1 MPRKKVETKK
11 ADEKKVLQ
19 ELGLN
24 EQTPREIVEELNKH
38 IVGQEDAKRSVAI
51 ALRNRW
57 RSRKLDNDMRDDVI
71 PKNILMIGST
81 GVGKT
86 EIARRLA
93 KLVKAPFVK
102 VEATKFTEVG
112 YVGRDV
118 ESIIRDLMQ
127 IAVRMVRKQKTEEV
141 KEKAT
146 ENANERLLD
155 ILVPEPKKAGNPLSK
170 LFGSVEESEEKVE
183 EETEPAETG
192 KSGREFVKKRLMA
205 GKMEDQV
212 IELEVSDHAKPMVG
226 MFSGS
231 SLESMGD
238 NLQDMIGSLIP
249 KRMRKR
255 KVTIAAARKILEQE
269 EAEKLIDMEE
279 VAEAAVELAERSG
292 IVFFDEIDKVAVK
305 GSSGGPDVSR
315 EGVQRDILP
324 IVEGSTVMTKYG
336 PVKTDH
342 ILFIAAGAF
351 HTAKPSDLIPEL
363 QGRFP
368 IRVEL
373 KSLQKEDFEKIL
385 TEPQNA
391 LIKQYKALLKTE
403 GLDLEF
409 KSEAIGRIAEM
420 AYDVNEQ
427 SEDIGARRLHTLLEK
442 LLEDVSFEAP
452 DMVKEGKTEI
462 LVDAD
467 YVDERLKEITKNRDL
482 SQFIL

>member
-1 MPRKKVETKK
+1 MPRKKVSTKK
-11 ADEKKVLQ
+11 DELQ

-24 EQTPREIVEELNKH
+24 EQTPREIVAELNKH
-38 IVGQEDAKRSVAI
+38 IVGQEEAKKSVSI

-57 RSRKLDNDMRDDVI
+57 RSRKLPEDMRDDVI

-93 KLVKAPFVK
+93 KLVKAPFIK

-127 IAVRMVRKQKTEEV
+127 ISVRMVRQQKTEEV

-155 ILVPEPKKAGNPLSK
+155 ILVPEPKKSQNPLSK
-170 LFGSVEESEEKVE
+170 LFGGNGDSESDKDVDESSDTNK
-183 EETEPAETG
+183 A
-192 KSGREFVKKRLMA
+192 GRDFVRKRLEK
-205 GKMEDQV
+205 GKMEDEI
-212 IELEVSDHAKPMVG
+212 IELEVSEHNKPMVG

-238 NLQDMIGSLIP
+238 NLQDMIGSIIP
-249 KRMRKR
+249 KRMKKR
-255 KVTIAAARKILEQE
+255 KVTVAAARKILEQE

-279 VAEAAVELAERSG
+279 VAETAVKLTERSG
-292 IVFFDEIDKVAVK
+292 IVFFDEIDKVATRGNV
-305 GSSGGPDVSR
+305 GGADVSR

-391 LIKQYKALLKTE
+391 LIKQYKELLKVE

-409 KSEAIGRIAEM
+409 KPEAISRIAEM

-442 LLEDVSFEAP
+442 LLEQVSFDAP

-467 YVDERLKEITKNRDL
+467 YVDERLKEIAKNRDL

>member
-1 MPRKKVETKK
+1 MPRKKTTKK
-11 ADEKKVLQ
+11 EELT

-38 IVGQEDAKRSVAI
+38 IVGQEEAKRSVSI

-57 RSRKLDNDMRDDVI
+57 RSRKLPDDMRDDVI

-155 ILVPEPKKAGNPLSK
+155 ILVPEPKKASNPLSK
-170 LFGSVEESEEKVE
+170 LFGNVEEQAENVE
-183 EETEPAETG
+183 EETPADSG
-192 KSGREFVKKRLMA
+192 KSGREFVKKRLNA
-205 GKMEDQV
+205 GKLEDQI

-255 KVTIAAARKILEQE
+255 KVTVAAARKILEQE

-279 VAEAAVELAERSG
+279 VAETAVELAERSG

-403 GLDLEF
+403 GLELEF
-409 KSEAIGRIAEM
+409 KAEAIGRIAEM

-442 LLEDVSFEAP
+442 LLEEVSFDAP

-462 LVDAD
+462 LIDAA

>member
-1 MPRKKVETKK
+1 M
-11 ADEKKVLQ
+11 
-19 ELGLN
+19 ELDKNKISEMGLN

-38 IVGQEDAKRSVAI
+38 IVGQDDAKRSVAI

-57 RSRKLDNDMRDDVI
+57 RSRKLSDDIKDDVI

-127 IAVRMVRKQKTEEV
+127 ISVRMVRKQRTEEV

-155 ILVPEPKKAGNPLSK
+155 ILVPEPKRTQNPLSK
-170 LFGSVEESEEKVE
+170 LFGGVENT
-183 EETEPAETG
+183 EETKTEEVTET
-192 KSGREFVKKRLMA
+192 SNAGREFVKKRLEA
-205 GKMEDQV
+205 GKLEDQV

-231 SLESMGD
+231 SLENMGD
-238 NLQDMIGSLIP
+238 SLQDMISGLVP
-249 KRMRKR
+249 KRTRKR
-255 KVTIAAARKILEQE
+255 KVTVAAARKILEQE

-279 VAEAAVELAERSG
+279 VAETALQLAERSG
-292 IVFFDEIDKVAVK
+292 IVFLDEIDKVAVK
-305 GSSGGPDVSR
+305 GSSSGPDVSR

-336 PVKTDH
+336 PVKTDY

-373 KSLQKEDFEKIL
+373 KSLRKEDFEKIL

-391 LIKQYKALLKTE
+391 LIKQYKELLKTE
-403 GLDLEF
+403 GLTLEF
-409 KSEAIGRIAEM
+409 QSEAIGRIAEM

-442 LLEDVSFEAP
+442 LLEEISFSAP
-452 DMVKEGKTEI
+452 DMVKEGKTEVKI
-462 LVDAD
+462 DAA
-467 YVDERLKEITKNRDL
+467 YVDERLKEIAKNRDL

>member
-1 MPRKKVETKK
+1 MAKKKLEKETVK
-11 ADEKKVLQ
+11 EFGV
-19 ELGLN
+19 N
-24 EQTPREIVEELNKH
+24 EQTPREIVEELNKY
-38 IVGQEDAKRSVAI
+38 IVGQDEAKKSVAI

-57 RSRKLDNDMRDDVI
+57 RSRKLADDIRDDVI

-127 IAVRMVRKQKTEEV
+127 ISVRMVRRQRTEEV

-155 ILVPEPKKAGNPLSK
+155 ILVPEPKRTQNPLSK
-170 LFGSVEESEEKVE
+170 LFGGGNNNESAQEEKADE
-183 EETEPAETG
+183 QTADNA
-192 KSGREFVKKRLMA
+192 GREFVRKRLLA
-205 GKMEDQV
+205 GKMEDQ
-212 IELEVSDHAKPMVG
+212 IIDLEVADHAKPMVG

-238 NLQDMIGSLIP
+238 NLQDMISSVMP
-249 KRMRKR
+249 KRTRKR
-255 KVTIAAARKILEQE
+255 KVTVASARKILEQE

-279 VAEAAVELAERSG
+279 VAETAIQLAERSG

-305 GSSGGPDVSR
+305 GSSSGPDVSR

-373 KSLQKEDFEKIL
+373 KSLKKEDFEKIL

-391 LIKQYKALLKTE
+391 LIKQYKELLKTE
-403 GLDLEF
+403 GLELEF
-409 KSEAIGRIAEM
+409 EDDAIGRIAEL
-420 AYDVNEQ
+420 AYDVNEN

-442 LLEDVSFEAP
+442 LLEDISFDAP
-452 DMVKEGKTEI
+452 DMVKDGKTSVNI
-462 LVDAD
+462 TPD
-467 YVDERLKEITKNRDL
+467 YVDERLKEIAKNRDL

>member
-1 MPRKKVETKK
+1 MARKKVEK
-11 ADEKKVLQ
+11 EVIQ
-19 ELGLN
+19 ELGVN
-24 EQTPREIVEELNKH
+24 EQTPREIVAELNKY
-38 IVGQEDAKRSVAI
+38 IVGQDDAKKSVAI

-57 RSRKLDNDMRDDVI
+57 RSRKLADDIRDDVI

-127 IAVRMVRKQKTEEV
+127 IAVRMVRRQKTEEV
-141 KEKAT
+141 KEKAA
-146 ENANERLLD
+146 ENATERLLD
-155 ILVPEPKKAGNPLSK
+155 ILVPEPKRTQNPLSK
-170 LFGSVEESEEKVE
+170 LFGGGNN
-183 EETEPAETG
+183 EPAEE
-192 KSGREFVKKRLMA
+192 KEEEPVDNAGREFIRKRLIS

-212 IELEVSDHAKPMVG
+212 IDLEVADHAKPMVG

-238 NLQDMIGSLIP
+238 NLQDMISSVMP
-249 KRMRKR
+249 KRTRKR
-255 KVTIAAARKILEQE
+255 KVTVAVARKILEQE

-279 VAEAAVELAERSG
+279 VAETAVQLAERSG

-305 GSSGGPDVSR
+305 GSSSGPDVSR

-391 LIKQYKALLKTE
+391 LIKQYKELLKTE
-403 GLDLEF
+403 GLEIDFEG
-409 KSEAIGRIAEM
+409 EAIGRIAEM

-442 LLEDVSFEAP
+442 LLEEISFEAP
-452 DMVKEGKTEI
+452 DMVKEGKTSVSI
-462 LVDAD
+462 NAA
-467 YVDERLKEITKNRDL
+467 YVDERLKEIAKNRDL